1 MKIYTI
7 DSLIIQ
13 PRQELLSII
22 AEQMGDIEKLQS
34 AIVAQQKEIDTLT
47 NDVKAVSIQNEW
59 LRRQVF
65 GAKSERFIPSDDL
78 QMALELDVISKSELE
93 NNDTESDKIVSFTSK
108 KKDKDKKVKG
118 HGRGAIPSHL
128 PIIDVTVLPEAD
140 TSGMECIGNE
150 VSWHFELDTPSQLKV
165 IRTTRPKFIRTSD
178 NAILIGKLT
187 ELPID
192 KGNAGPALQ
201 ATIVI
206 NKFQFSIP
214 LDRQRKMFELDY
226 NIAFSTSWLSDLV
239 KNTAFWLKPVFEDHK
254 ALLLSSTYLQAD
266 ETPIPVIIKKNKS
279 GKTTKGY
286 LWVYYDPIQK
296 ITLFDYQDN
305 RSSNGPSK
313 FLKDFKG
320 TLQID
325 GYEGYSE
332 IIRQNNIIRAGC
344 MDHVRRRFEK
354 ALKYDVKR
362 ARHVLDTMRVW
373 YEVEQY
379 ARDNNLTPEARLAL
393 RIEKV
398 VPSMIVLK
406 KWMDEELTKSDVVPK
421 SPIGIAL
428 SYAINQWEYFNAYMT
443 DGRIELSNILVEN
456 QIRPVAIGR
465 KNYMFAGS
473 EDAATW
479 LAIIYSLIA
488 TAKMHGHKPLTYFKE
503 LLTELPKESCK
514 TTKQFL
520 LTTWKPASTA
530 TASES
535 TEAAASK
542 AA

>member
-7 DSLIIQ
+7 DNLIMQ
-13 PRQELLSII
+13 PRQELISII
-22 AEQMGDIEKLQS
+22 AEHMDSIKQLQS
-34 AIVAQQKEIDTLT
+34 TIAAQQKEIDTLT
-47 NDVKAVSIQNEW
+47 NDAKAISIQNDW

-78 QMALELDVISKSELE
+78 QIALELEVISKDELE
-93 NNDTESDKIVSFTSK
+93 ENDTESDKTISFTYK
-108 KKDKDKKVKG
+108 KKDTSNKIKG
-118 HGRGAIPSHL
+118 HGRGEIPTHL
-128 PIIDVTVLPEAD
+128 PIIDVLVLPEAD
-140 TSGMECIGNE
+140 TTGMECIGKE

-165 IRTTRPKFIRTSD
+165 IRTTRPKFIRKSD
-178 NAILIGKLT
+178 NTVLIGKLT

-226 NIAFSTSWLSDLV
+226 NVKFSRSWLSDLV
-239 KNTAFWLKPVFEDHK
+239 KNTAFWLKPVLEDHK
-254 ALLLSSTYLQAD
+254 AFLLSSTYLQAD

-279 GKTTKGY
+279 GKTVKGY

-296 ITLFDYQDN
+296 ITVIDYQNN
-305 RSSNGPSK
+305 RSSIGPSQ

-332 IIRQNNIIRAGC
+332 IIKKNNITRAGC

-362 ARHVLDTMRVW
+362 ARHVLDTLRVW
-373 YEVEQY
+373 YNVEQY
-379 ARDNNLTPEARLAL
+379 ARDNNLSPEARLAQ

-398 VPSMIVLK
+398 VPSMAALK
-406 KWMDEELTKSDVVPK
+406 KWMDAELLKSDVIPK

-428 SYAINQWEYFNAYMT
+428 SYTINQWEYFNAYMT

-465 KNYMFAGS
+465 KNFMFAGS

-488 TAKMHGHKPLTYFKE
+488 TAKMHGHKPLSYFKE
-503 LLTELPKESCK
+503 LLTELPKESCT

-520 LTTWKPASTA
+520 LTTWKPALTE

-535 TEAAASK
+535 TKTVASK